1 MMDLSVTPV
10 SLVSSVYEKLTENI
24 KKLRER
30 KNTPLTLAEKLIFG
44 HATDISSISLNK
56 GEDYGDF
63 APDRVAMQDATA
75 QMALLQFMQA
85 DLPETAV
92 PTTVHCDH
100 LIQAYEG
107 ATSDLQVANKTHK
120 EVFDFL
126 RTASEKY
133 EIGFWGPGAGIIHQV
148 VLEQYAFPGG
158 MMIGTDSHTPN
169 AGGLSMIA
177 IGVGGAD
184 AVDVMAGMPFNTKIP
199 SLIGV
204 KLTGSLSGWTS
215 PKDIILKVAEILT
228 VKGATNAIV
237 EYFGEGTKTISTT
250 GKATITNMG
259 AEIGATCSIF
269 PYDEKGSAYLKA
281 TGRDEIAQ
289 LADSRMDLLTA
300 DDEVLENPEQFFNQV
315 IEINLDELEPHIV
328 GPHTP
333 DLARPISGL
342 KKDAND
348 NEYPVKI
355 SSALI
360 GSCTNSSYE
369 DIGRAAFIARE
380 AAKHGLKAKVPL
392 MVTPGSEQTRATI
405 ERDGYLKDLESIGAT
420 VLANACGPCIGQ
432 WKRDDIKEGESNSI
446 VSSFNRNFPARN
458 DGNAET
464 LSFIGSPESV
474 IGLALGG
481 TLDFNF
487 LSDTLTTQ
495 DGEEILLNPPV
506 ADELP
511 DKGFEETLEG
521 FIQPTPGDDVEVIID
536 PESNRLQKLTP
547 FLPPNEEDYVSMSVL
562 MKAEGKC
569 TTDHISPAGKWLQF
583 RGHLENISQNLFNGV
598 NNAFAEKA
606 GDGVNILTKEVDTLP
621 NIAKNYSEKN
631 VSWVAVGD
639 ENYGEGSS
647 REHAAMEPRFRGCKV
662 VLVKSFAR
670 IHEANLKKQGILPLV
685 FEDKNDYEK
694 IEQFD
699 KMTIGSL
706 KDIAVDTPVEIILE
720 KENGETETIK
730 ANHSLSEDQIAWFFA
745 GSALNYIKSK

>member
-1 MMDLSVTPV
+1 MDLSVTPA
-10 SLVSSVYEKLTENI
+10 SLVSSVYENLTENI

-30 KNTPLTLAEKLIFG
+30 KNAPLTLAEKLLFG
-44 HATDISSISLNK
+44 HATDIDTVSLNK

-107 ATSDLQVANKTHK
+107 AASDLQVANKTHK

-204 KLTGSLSGWTS
+204 KLTGSLSGWSS

-281 TGRDEIAQ
+281 TGRDEIAE

-300 DDEVLENPEQFFNQV
+300 DDEVLENPEEFFNQV

-547 FLPPNEEDYVSMSVL
+547 FLPPNEEDYLSMSVL

-598 NNAFAEKA
+598 NNAFSEKA

-621 NIAKNYSEKN
+621 NIAKNYSEEN

>member
-1 MMDLSVTPV
+1 MDLSRTPIE
-10 SLVSSVYEKLTENI
+10 LVESVYKTLTENI
-24 KKLRER
+24 STIRER
-30 KNTPLTLAEKLIFG
+30 KNAPLTLAEKILFG
-44 HATDISSISLNK
+44 HATDPSSISLDK

-85 DLPETAV
+85 GMEKTAV
-92 PTTVHCDH
+92 PSTVHCDH

-107 ATSDLQVANKTHK
+107 ASSDLAVANQTHK

-126 RTASEKY
+126 RSASQKFG
-133 EIGFWGPGAGIIHQV
+133 IGFWGPGAGIIHQV

-169 AGGLSMIA
+169 AGGLGMVA

-199 SLIGV
+199 KLIGV
-204 KLTGSLSGWTS
+204 KLTGSLSGWSS

-228 VKGATNAIV
+228 VKGGTNAIV
-237 EYFGEGTKTISTT
+237 EYFGEGTSSISTT
-250 GKATITNMG
+250 GKSTITNMG

-269 PYDEKGSAYLKA
+269 PYDSKGNDYLVS
-281 TGRDEIAQ
+281 TGRSDIAE
-289 LADSRMDLLTA
+289 LASTRMDLLTA
-300 DDEVLENPEQFFNQV
+300 DQEVLDEPDKYFDQV
-315 IEINLDELEPHIV
+315 IEIDLDTLEPHIV

-333 DLARPISGL
+333 DLARPITDL
-342 KKDAND
+342 KEDVEE
-348 NEYPVKI
+348 NEYPIKI

-405 ERDGYLKDLESIGAT
+405 ERDGYLKDLEDIGAV

-481 TLDFNF
+481 RLDFNF
-487 LSDTLTTQ
+487 LSDTIT
-495 DGEEILLNPPV
+495 DEEGNEISLSPPV
-506 ADELP
+506 AEELP
-511 DKGFEETLEG
+511 ESGFETTLEG
-521 FIQPTPGDDVEVIID
+521 FIQPDDGEVEIIID
-536 PESNRLQKLTP
+536 PESNRLQALVP
-547 FLPPNEEDYVSMSVL
+547 FSPFESDNYHSMTVL
-562 MKAEGKC
+562 MKASGKC

-583 RGHLENISQNLFNGV
+583 RGHLENISQNLFIGV
-598 NNAFAEKA
+598 NNAFTENA
-606 GDGVNILTKEVDTLP
+606 GEGINQLDNSVMSLP
-621 NIAKNYSEKN
+621 DIAKSYHEEGIN
-631 VSWVAVGD
+631 WIAVGD

-670 IHEANLKKQGILPLV
+670 IHEANLKKQGILPLT
-685 FEDKNDYEK
+685 FENKDDYDLIEQEDKITIENLEAIAPDASINITIEK
-694 IEQFD
+694 TD
-699 KMTIGSL
+699 
-706 KDIAVDTPVEIILE
+706 
-720 KENGETETIK
+720 GETKDIK
-730 ANHSLSEDQIAWFFA
+730 ANHSLSDEQIEWFKA
-745 GSALNYIKSK
+745 GSALNSI

>member
-1 MMDLSVTPV
+1 MDLSKTPLQ
-10 SLVSSVYEKLTENI
+10 LVQQVYTNLEKNI
-24 KKLRER
+24 TNLRAR
-30 KNTPLTLAEKLIFG
+30 KSDSLTLAEKILYG
-44 HATDISSISLNK
+44 HSRNVDEISLNR
-56 GEDYGDF
+56 GEDFGDF
-63 APDRVAMQDATA
+63 LPDRVAMQDATA

-100 LIQAYEG
+100 LIQAYQG
-107 ATSDLQVANKTHK
+107 ANSDLQVANKTHK

-126 RTASEKY
+126 RTASEKFN
-133 EIGFWGPGAGIIHQV
+133 IGFWGPGAGIIHQV

-169 AGGLSMIA
+169 AGGLSMVA

-199 SLIGV
+199 KLIGV
-204 KLTGSLSGWTS
+204 KLDGSLSGWTS

-228 VKGATNAIV
+228 VKGGTNAIV

-269 PYDEKGSAYLKA
+269 PFDEKGEQYLVA
-281 TGRDEIAQ
+281 TGRSDIAN
-289 LADSRMDLLTA
+289 LAKDNMHLLTA
-300 DDEVLENPEQFFNQV
+300 DSEVIERPNDYFDQV
-315 IEINLDELEPHIV
+315 IEINLDALEPHIV

-333 DLARPISGL
+333 DLARPVSKL
-342 KKDAND
+342 KDDANE
-348 NEYPVKI
+348 NNYPTTI

-380 AAKHGLKAKVPL
+380 AAKKGLKSKVPL
-392 MVTPGSEQTRATI
+392 MVTPGSEITRATI

-446 VSSFNRNFPARN
+446 VSSYNRNFPARN
-458 DGNAET
+458 DGNKET

-481 TLDFNF
+481 SLEFDFMND
-487 LSDTLTTQ
+487 LLINEL
-495 DGEEILLNPPV
+495 GEEVKLSPPY

-511 DKGFEETLEG
+511 SDGFSNTLEG
-521 FIQPTPGDDVEVIID
+521 FVQPNQDIDVEVVIN
-536 PESNRLQKLTP
+536 PESERLQVLTP
-547 FLPPNEEDYVSMSVL
+547 FEKFNSKNYIEMTVF
-562 MKAEGKC
+562 MKAVGKC
-569 TTDHISPAGKWLQF
+569 TTDHISPAGKWLRF
-583 RGHLENISQNLFNGV
+583 RGHLENISQNLFIGV
-598 NNAFAEKA
+598 NNAFTDES
-606 GDGVNILTKEVDTLP
+606 GTGINIFKDEIMPLP
-621 NIAKNYSEKN
+621 DLAKSYHENNINWIAI
-631 VSWVAVGD
+631 GD

-670 IHEANLKKQGILPLV
+670 IHEANLKKQGVLPLT
-685 FEDKNDYEK
+685 FNDKSDYEK
-694 IEQFD
+694 INQKDKITIENLENIRPGEPINILITKEDGSTFD
-699 KMTIGSL
+699 IVAL
-706 KDIAVDTPVEIILE
+706 
-720 KENGETETIK
+720 
-730 ANHSLSEDQIAWFFA
+730 HSLSDEQIKWFFS
-745 GSALNYIKSK
+745 GSALNYIKAN

>member
-1 MMDLSVTPV
+1 MDLSRTPIE
-10 SLVSSVYEKLTENI
+10 LVESVYKTLTENI
-24 KKLRER
+24 ATLRER
-30 KNTPLTLAEKLIFG
+30 KGTPLTLTEKILFG
-44 HATDISSISLNK
+44 HAQDPSSISLDK

-85 DLPETAV
+85 GMEKTAV
-92 PTTVHCDH
+92 PSTVHCDH

-107 ATSDLQVANKTHK
+107 ASSDLAVANQTHK

-126 RTASEKY
+126 RSASQKFG
-133 EIGFWGPGAGIIHQV
+133 IGFWGPGAGIIHQV

-169 AGGLSMIA
+169 AGGLGMVA

-199 SLIGV
+199 KLIGV
-204 KLTGSLSGWTS
+204 KLTGSLNGWSS

-228 VKGATNAIV
+228 VKGGTNAIV
-237 EYFGEGTKTISTT
+237 EYFGEGTASISTT
-250 GKATITNMG
+250 GKSTITNMG

-269 PYDEKGSAYLKA
+269 PFDSKGQEYLVS
-281 TGRDEIAQ
+281 TGRADIAE
-289 LADSRMDLLTA
+289 LAETRMDLLTA
-300 DDEVLENPEQFFNQV
+300 DQEVLDQPEKYFDQI
-315 IEINLDELEPHIV
+315 IEIDLNTLEPHIV
-328 GPHTP
+328 GPHSP
-333 DLARPISGL
+333 DLARSITDL
-342 KKDAND
+342 KEDVEE

-405 ERDGYLKDLESIGAT
+405 ERDGYLKDLEDIGAV

-481 TLDFNF
+481 RLDFNF
-487 LSDTLTTQ
+487 LSDTIT
-495 DGEEILLNPPV
+495 DEEGNEISLSPPV
-506 ADELP
+506 AEELP
-511 DKGFEETLEG
+511 ESGFETTLEG
-521 FIQPTPGDDVEVIID
+521 FIQPDDGEVEIIID
-536 PESNRLQKLTP
+536 PESNRLQALVP
-547 FLPPNEEDYVSMSVL
+547 FSPFESDNYHSMTVL
-562 MKAEGKC
+562 MKASGKC

-583 RGHLENISQNLFNGV
+583 RGHLENISQNLFIGV
-598 NNAFAEKA
+598 NNAFTENA
-606 GDGVNILTKEVDTLP
+606 GEGINQLDNSVMSLP
-621 NIAKNYSEKN
+621 DIAKSYHEEGIN
-631 VSWVAVGD
+631 WIAVGD

-670 IHEANLKKQGILPLV
+670 IHEANLKKQGILPLT
-685 FEDKNDYEK
+685 FENKDDYDLIEQEDKITIENLEAIAPDASINITIEK
-694 IEQFD
+694 TD
-699 KMTIGSL
+699 
-706 KDIAVDTPVEIILE
+706 
-720 KENGETETIK
+720 GETKDIK
-730 ANHSLSEDQIAWFFA
+730 ANHSLSDEQIEWFKA
-745 GSALNYIKSK
+745 GSALNSI

>member
-1 MMDLSVTPV
+1 MDLSRTPIE
-10 SLVSSVYEKLTENI
+10 LVESVYKSLTENI
-24 KKLRER
+24 ATLRER
-30 KNTPLTLAEKLIFG
+30 KGTPLTLAEKILFG
-44 HATDISSISLNK
+44 HAKDPSSISLEK

-85 DLPETAV
+85 GMEKTAV
-92 PTTVHCDH
+92 PSTVHCDH

-107 ATSDLQVANKTHK
+107 ATSDLEVANKTHK

-126 RTASEKY
+126 RSASQKY
-133 EIGFWGPGAGIIHQV
+133 GIGFWGPGAGIIHQV

-169 AGGLSMIA
+169 AGGLGMVA

-199 SLIGV
+199 KLIGV

-228 VKGATNAIV
+228 VKGGTNAIV
-237 EYFGEGTKTISTT
+237 EYFGEGTTSISTT

-269 PYDEKGSAYLKA
+269 PFDSKGQDYLVS
-281 TGRDEIAQ
+281 TGRSDIAE
-289 LADSRMDLLTA
+289 LAETRMDLLTA
-300 DDEVLENPEQFFNQV
+300 DQEVLDEPEKYFDQV
-315 IEINLDELEPHIV
+315 IEIDLDTLEPHIV

-333 DLARPISGL
+333 DLARSITDL
-342 KKDAND
+342 KEDVEE
-348 NEYPVKI
+348 NEYPIKI

-405 ERDGYLKDLESIGAT
+405 ERDGYLKDLEDIGAT

-464 LSFIGSPESV
+464 LSFIGSPETV

-481 TLDFNF
+481 RLDFNF
-487 LSDTLTTQ
+487 LSDTLTDK
-495 DGEEILLNPPV
+495 DGNEISLSPPV

-511 DKGFEETLEG
+511 DAGFETTLEG
-521 FIQPTPGDDVEVIID
+521 FIQPEEGEVEVVID
-536 PESNRLQKLTP
+536 PESNRLQALVP
-547 FLPPNEEDYVSMSVL
+547 FNPFESDNYHSMTVL
-562 MKAEGKC
+562 MKANGKC
-569 TTDHISPAGKWLQF
+569 TTDHISPAGKWLQY
-583 RGHLENISQNLFNGV
+583 RGHLENISQNLFIGV
-598 NNAFAEKA
+598 NNAFTENA
-606 GDGVNILTKEVDTLP
+606 GEGINQLDNSVMSLP
-621 NIAKNYSEKN
+621 DIAKSYHEEGLN
-631 VSWVAVGD
+631 WIAVGD

-670 IHEANLKKQGILPLV
+670 IHEANLKKQGILPLT
-685 FEDKNDYEK
+685 FENKEDYDLIDQEDKITIKNLEEIAPDVPVVISIEK
-694 IEQFD
+694 
-699 KMTIGSL
+699 TG
-706 KDIAVDTPVEIILE
+706 
-720 KENGETETIK
+720 GETKDIK
-730 ANHSLSEDQIAWFFA
+730 ANHSLSDEQIEWFKA
-745 GSALNYIKSK
+745 GSALNSI

>member
-1 MMDLSVTPV
+1 MDLSVTPA
-10 SLVSSVYEKLTENI
+10 SLVSSVYENLTENI
-24 KKLRER
+24 KKLRKR
-30 KNTPLTLAEKLIFG
+30 KNAPLTLAEKLLFG
-44 HATDISSISLNK
+44 HATDINSVSLNK

-107 ATSDLQVANKTHK
+107 AASDLQVANKTHK

-148 VLEQYAFPGG
+148 DLEQYAFPGG

-281 TGRDEIAQ
+281 TGRDEIAE

-300 DDEVLENPEQFFNQV
+300 DDEVLENPEEFFNQV

-547 FLPPNEEDYVSMSVL
+547 FLSPNEEDYVSMSVL

-621 NIAKNYSEKN
+621 NIAKNYSEEN

>member
-1 MMDLSVTPV
+1 MDLSKTHIE
-10 SLVSSVYEKLTENI
+10 LVEKVYSTLEDNI
-24 KKLRER
+24 AKLRAR
-30 KNTPLTLAEKLIFG
+30 KSDSLTLAEKILYG
-44 HATDISSISLNK
+44 HARNVNEVSMNR
-56 GEDYGDF
+56 GEDFGDF
-63 APDRVAMQDATA
+63 LPDRVAMQDATA

-85 DLPETAV
+85 ELPNTAV

-107 ATSDLQVANKTHK
+107 ANSDLKVANKNHK

-126 RTASEKY
+126 RTASQKY
-133 EIGFWGPGAGIIHQV
+133 NIGFWGPGAGIIHQV

-169 AGGLSMIA
+169 AGGMGMIA

-199 SLIGV
+199 KLIGI

-228 VKGATNAIV
+228 VKGGTNAIV
-237 EYFGEGTKTISTT
+237 EYFGEGTESISTT

-269 PYDEKGSAYLKA
+269 PFDSKGEEYLIA
-281 TGRDEIAQ
+281 TGRSDIAK
-289 LADSRMDLLTA
+289 LAKNNMHLLTA
-300 DDEVLENPEQFFNQV
+300 DQDVIEDPKSYFDQV
-315 IEINLDELEPHIV
+315 IEINLDSLVPHIV

-333 DLARPISGL
+333 DLARPITEL
-342 KKDAND
+342 KDDAEKN
-348 NEYPVKI
+348 NYPVEI
-355 SSALI
+355 SNALI

-380 AAKHGLKAKVPL
+380 AAKKGLKSKVPL
-392 MVTPGSEQTRATI
+392 MVTPGSEVTRATI

-432 WKRDDIKEGESNSI
+432 WKRDDIGEGEINTI
-446 VSSFNRNFPARN
+446 VSSYNRNFPARN
-458 DGNAET
+458 DGNKET

-481 TLDFNF
+481 SLDFDF
-487 LSDTLTTQ
+487 LNDSLINDS
-495 DGEEILLNPPV
+495 GEEVKLTPPI
-506 ADELP
+506 AEELP
-511 DKGFEETLEG
+511 LEGFANTLEG
-521 FIQPTPGDDVEVIID
+521 FIQPTPGNDVEVVID
-536 PESNRLQKLTP
+536 PESNRLQRLTP
-547 FLPPNEEDYVSMSVL
+547 FEAPNESEYTSMSIL

-598 NNAFAEKA
+598 NNAFAENA
-606 GDGVNILTKEVDTLP
+606 GDGVNVLTKEVDTLP
-621 NIAKNYSEKN
+621 NIAKNYHVEN
-631 VSWVAVGD
+631 VNWVAVGD

-685 FEDKNDYEK
+685 FDDKNDYEK

-699 KMTIGSL
+699 KITIKSL
-706 KDIAVDTPVEIILE
+706 SDIKVDTPIEIVLE
-720 KENGETETIK
+720 KENGEHEIIK
-730 ANHSLSEDQIAWFFA
+730 ANHSLSSDQISWFFA

>member
-1 MMDLSVTPV
+1 MDLSKTPLQ
-10 SLVSSVYEKLTENI
+10 LVQQVYTNLEKNI
-24 KKLRER
+24 ANLRAR
-30 KNTPLTLAEKLIFG
+30 KSDSLTLAEKILYG
-44 HATDISSISLNK
+44 HSRNVDEISLNR
-56 GEDYGDF
+56 GEDFGDF
-63 APDRVAMQDATA
+63 LPDRVAMQDATA

-100 LIQAYEG
+100 LIQAYQG
-107 ATSDLQVANKTHK
+107 ANSDLQVANKTHK

-126 RTASEKY
+126 RTASEKFN
-133 EIGFWGPGAGIIHQV
+133 IGFWGPGAGIIHQV

-169 AGGLSMIA
+169 AGGLSMVA

-199 SLIGV
+199 KLIGV
-204 KLTGSLSGWTS
+204 KLDGSLSGWTS

-228 VKGATNAIV
+228 VKGGTNAIV

-269 PYDEKGSAYLKA
+269 PFDEKGEQYLVA
-281 TGRDEIAQ
+281 TGRSDIAN
-289 LADSRMDLLTA
+289 LAKDNMHLLTA
-300 DDEVLENPEQFFNQV
+300 DSEVIERPNDYFDQV
-315 IEINLDELEPHIV
+315 IEINLDTLEPHIV

-333 DLARPISGL
+333 DLARPVSKL
-342 KKDAND
+342 KDDANE
-348 NEYPVKI
+348 NNYPTTI

-380 AAKHGLKAKVPL
+380 AAKKGLKSKVPL
-392 MVTPGSEQTRATI
+392 MVTPGSEITRATI
-405 ERDGYLKDLESIGAT
+405 ERDGYLKDLELIGAT

-446 VSSFNRNFPARN
+446 VSSYNRNFPARN
-458 DGNAET
+458 DGNKET

-481 TLDFNF
+481 SLEFDFMND
-487 LSDTLTTQ
+487 LLINEL
-495 DGEEILLNPPV
+495 GEEVKLSPPY

-511 DKGFEETLEG
+511 SDGFSNTLEG
-521 FIQPTPGDDVEVIID
+521 FVQPNQDIDVEVVIN
-536 PESNRLQKLTP
+536 PESERLQVLTP
-547 FLPPNEEDYVSMSVL
+547 FEKFNSKNYIEMTVF
-562 MKAEGKC
+562 MKAVGKC
-569 TTDHISPAGKWLQF
+569 TTDHISPAGKWLRF
-583 RGHLENISQNLFNGV
+583 RGHLENISQNLFIGV
-598 NNAFAEKA
+598 NNAFTDES
-606 GDGVNILTKEVDTLP
+606 GTGINIFKDEIMPLP
-621 NIAKNYSEKN
+621 DLAKSYHENNINWIAI
-631 VSWVAVGD
+631 GD

-670 IHEANLKKQGILPLV
+670 IHEANLKKQGVLPLT
-685 FEDKNDYEK
+685 FNDKSDYEK
-694 IEQFD
+694 INQKDKITIENLENIKPGEPINILITKEDGSTFD
-699 KMTIGSL
+699 IVAL
-706 KDIAVDTPVEIILE
+706 
-720 KENGETETIK
+720 
-730 ANHSLSEDQIAWFFA
+730 HSLSDEQIKWFFS
-745 GSALNYIKSK
+745 GSALNYIKAN

>member
-1 MMDLSVTPV
+1 MDLSRTPIE
-10 SLVSSVYEKLTENI
+10 LDESVYKTLTENI
-24 KKLRER
+24 STIRER
-30 KNTPLTLAEKLIFG
+30 KNAPLTLAEKILFG
-44 HATDISSISLNK
+44 HATDPSSISLDK

-85 DLPETAV
+85 GMEKTAV
-92 PTTVHCDH
+92 PSTVHCDH

-107 ATSDLQVANKTHK
+107 ASSDLAVANQTHK

-126 RTASEKY
+126 RSASQKFG
-133 EIGFWGPGAGIIHQV
+133 IGFWGPGAGIIHQV

-169 AGGLSMIA
+169 AGGLGMVA

-199 SLIGV
+199 KLIGV
-204 KLTGSLSGWTS
+204 KLTGSLSGWSS

-228 VKGATNAIV
+228 VKGGTNAIV
-237 EYFGEGTKTISTT
+237 EYFGEGTSSISTT
-250 GKATITNMG
+250 GKSTITNMG

-269 PYDEKGSAYLKA
+269 PYDSKGNDYLVS
-281 TGRDEIAQ
+281 TGRSDIAE
-289 LADSRMDLLTA
+289 LASTRMDLLTA
-300 DDEVLENPEQFFNQV
+300 DQEVLDEPDKYFDQV
-315 IEINLDELEPHIV
+315 IEIDLDTLEPHIV

-333 DLARPISGL
+333 DLARPITDL
-342 KKDAND
+342 KEDVEE
-348 NEYPVKI
+348 NEYPIKI

-405 ERDGYLKDLESIGAT
+405 ERDGYLKDLEDIGAV

-481 TLDFNF
+481 RLDFNF
-487 LSDTLTTQ
+487 LSDTIT
-495 DGEEILLNPPV
+495 DEEGNEISLSPPV
-506 ADELP
+506 AEELP
-511 DKGFEETLEG
+511 ESGFETTLEG
-521 FIQPTPGDDVEVIID
+521 FIQPDDGEVEIIID
-536 PESNRLQKLTP
+536 PESNRLQALVP
-547 FLPPNEEDYVSMSVL
+547 FSPFESDNYHSMTVL
-562 MKAEGKC
+562 MKASGKC

-583 RGHLENISQNLFNGV
+583 RGHLENISQNLFIGV
-598 NNAFAEKA
+598 NNAFTENA
-606 GDGVNILTKEVDTLP
+606 GEGINQLDNSVMALP
-621 NIAKNYSEKN
+621 DIAKSYHEEGIN
-631 VSWVAVGD
+631 WIAVGD

-670 IHEANLKKQGILPLV
+670 IHEANLKKQGILPLT
-685 FEDKNDYEK
+685 FENKDDYDLIEQEDKITIENLEAIAPDASINITIEK
-694 IEQFD
+694 TD
-699 KMTIGSL
+699 
-706 KDIAVDTPVEIILE
+706 
-720 KENGETETIK
+720 GETKDIK
-730 ANHSLSEDQIAWFFA
+730 ANHSLSDEQIEWFKA
-745 GSALNYIKSK
+745 GSALNSI

>member
-1 MMDLSVTPV
+1 MDLSVTPA
-10 SLVSSVYEKLTENI
+10 SLVSSVYENLTENI

-30 KNTPLTLAEKLIFG
+30 KNAPLTLAEKLLFG
-44 HATDISSISLNK
+44 HATDINSVSLNK

-107 ATSDLQVANKTHK
+107 AASDLQVANKTHK

-281 TGRDEIAQ
+281 TGRDKIAD

-300 DDEVLENPEQFFNQV
+300 DDEVLENPEEFFNQV

-621 NIAKNYSEKN
+621 NIAKNYSEEN

>member
-30 KNTPLTLAEKLIFG
+30 KHTPLTLAEKLIFG

-107 ATSDLQVANKTHK
+107 AASDLQVANKTHK

-621 NIAKNYSEKN
+621 NIAKNYSEEN

>member
-1 MMDLSVTPV
+1 MDLSVTPA
-10 SLVSSVYEKLTENI
+10 SLVSSVYENLTENI
-24 KKLRER
+24 KKLRKR
-30 KNTPLTLAEKLIFG
+30 KNAPLTLAEKLLFG
-44 HATDISSISLNK
+44 HATDINSVSLNK

-85 DLPETAV
+85 DLPQTAV

-107 ATSDLQVANKTHK
+107 AASDLQVANKTHK

-281 TGRDEIAQ
+281 TGRDEIAE
-289 LADSRMDLLTA
+289 LADSSMDLLTA
-300 DDEVLENPEQFFNQV
+300 DDEVLENPEEFFNQV

-511 DKGFEETLEG
+511 NKGFEETLEG

-606 GDGVNILTKEVDTLP
+606 GNGVNILTKEVDTLP

>member
-1 MMDLSVTPV
+1 MDLSVTPA
-10 SLVSSVYEKLTENI
+10 SLVSSVYENLTENI

-30 KNTPLTLAEKLIFG
+30 KNAPLTLAEKLLFG
-44 HATDISSISLNK
+44 HATDINTVSLNK

-107 ATSDLQVANKTHK
+107 AASDLQVANKTHK

-204 KLTGSLSGWTS
+204 KLTGSLSGWSS

-281 TGRDEIAQ
+281 TGRDEIAK

-300 DDEVLENPEQFFNQV
+300 DDEVLENPEEFFNQV

-621 NIAKNYSEKN
+621 NIAKNYSEEN

>member
-1 MMDLSVTPV
+1 MDLSRTPIE
-10 SLVSSVYEKLTENI
+10 LVESVYKTLTENI
-24 KKLRER
+24 ATLRER
-30 KNTPLTLAEKLIFG
+30 KGTPLTLTEKILFG
-44 HATDISSISLNK
+44 HAQDPSSISLDK

-85 DLPETAV
+85 GMEKTAV
-92 PTTVHCDH
+92 PSTVHCDH

-107 ATSDLQVANKTHK
+107 ASSDLAVANQTHK

-126 RTASEKY
+126 RSASQKFG
-133 EIGFWGPGAGIIHQV
+133 IGFWGPGAGIIHQV

-169 AGGLSMIA
+169 AGGLGMIA

-199 SLIGV
+199 KLIGV
-204 KLTGSLSGWTS
+204 KLTGSLNGWSS

-228 VKGATNAIV
+228 VKGGTNAIV
-237 EYFGEGTKTISTT
+237 EYFGEGTASISTT
-250 GKATITNMG
+250 GKSTITNMG

-269 PYDEKGSAYLKA
+269 PFDSKGQEYLVS
-281 TGRDEIAQ
+281 TGRADIAE
-289 LADSRMDLLTA
+289 LAETRMDLLTA
-300 DDEVLENPEQFFNQV
+300 DQEVLDQPEKYFDQI
-315 IEINLDELEPHIV
+315 IEIDLNTLEPHIV
-328 GPHTP
+328 GPHSP
-333 DLARPISGL
+333 DLARSITDL
-342 KKDAND
+342 KEDVEE

-405 ERDGYLKDLESIGAT
+405 ERDGYLKDLEDIGAV

-481 TLDFNF
+481 RLDFNF
-487 LSDTLTTQ
+487 LSDTIT
-495 DGEEILLNPPV
+495 DEEGNEISLSPPV
-506 ADELP
+506 AEELP
-511 DKGFEETLEG
+511 ESGFETTLEG
-521 FIQPTPGDDVEVIID
+521 FIQPDDGEVEIIID
-536 PESNRLQKLTP
+536 PESNRLQALVP
-547 FLPPNEEDYVSMSVL
+547 FGPFESDNYQSMTVL
-562 MKAEGKC
+562 MKASGKC

-583 RGHLENISQNLFNGV
+583 RGHLENISQNLFIGV
-598 NNAFAEKA
+598 NNAFTENA
-606 GDGVNILTKEVDTLP
+606 GEGINQLDNSVMSLP
-621 NIAKNYSEKN
+621 DIAKSYHEEGIN
-631 VSWVAVGD
+631 WIAVGD

-670 IHEANLKKQGILPLV
+670 IHEANLKKQGILPLT
-685 FEDKNDYEK
+685 FENKDDYDLIEQEDKITIENLEELAPDASVNITIEK
-694 IEQFD
+694 TD
-699 KMTIGSL
+699 
-706 KDIAVDTPVEIILE
+706 
-720 KENGETETIK
+720 GETKDIK
-730 ANHSLSEDQIAWFFA
+730 ANHSLSDEQIEWFKA
-745 GSALNYIKSK
+745 GSALNSI